1 MNKLLQTLRDKADLY
16 KPKPFLTLND
26 TICEESLRKLIRTMA
41 EHGLGGFYAHAR
53 SGLTAPYL
61 SEEWFRIID
70 ICADECEKTGLRFWI
85 YDEMGWPSGSAGGQV
100 TAKNADYASR
110 WLKRYDS
117 RRIIALAPA
126 ARGIRNDITQI
137 RDTVSDLPIGDRFQ
151 ILHGST
157 VPDAGVTFGRV
168 LFFSELFADRG
179 DLARRERVF
188 ADIASQPI
196 HARILHEG
204 IDGEYIAAG

>member
-110 WLKRYDS
+110 WLELFDS
-117 RRIIALAPA
+117 RQKICGRLVACYDAN
-126 ARGIRNDITQI
+126 ARPCKEENASYFLCEVSNDGYIDVLNEDAVQTFIEITY
-137 RDTVSDLPIGDRFQ
+137 
-151 ILHGST
+151 
-157 VPDAGVTFGRV
+157 
-168 LFFSELFADRG
+168 E
-179 DLARRERVF
+179 
-188 ADIASQPI
+188 
-196 HARILHEG
+196 
-204 IDGEYIAAG
+204 